1 MRSKAFFVNGG
12 AGRVICSIPAFEK
25 YAETHDDFIIVCE
38 GGTDFFK
45 GHPKLDGRVYDNWH
59 KGLFQKELINRDI
72 VSTEPYRV
80 WEYYNQKCSLAQAY
94 DIQINEL
101 DEPRELPVPTIEL
114 AKMEAIQGFQ
124 AVEEVK
130 QGTGKDKVIVI
141 QPFGRS
147 VEQVGDDF
155 IADITSRSFPLNA
168 IVEIINDLKKD
179 YGVIIMSE
187 IHFPVEE
194 NEEKAKIKVARPQI
208 ADMRTWAG
216 IINAADHF
224 LGCDSMGQHLARAFG
239 KTATVVTGSTYPI
252 NISYPDCKD
261 FDIIDVG
268 EGRREYSPIRLTTD
282 ERVDRYNDQSMELDK
297 DQIRSILTSVRKRMG
312 KSTAYTNYKKQK
324 QPAQQNDCC
333 APNTNMGMNSSPT
346 YGVPKNT
353 TKPQLKPSSSKG
365 FMADVKNAAPKSTV
379 EGQVKDILKNLK

>member
-45 GHPKLDGRVYDNWH
+45 GHPTLDGKVYDNWH
-59 KGLFQKELINRDI
+59 KNLFQTELKDRDI
-72 VSTEPYRV
+72 ISTEPYRI
-80 WEYYNQKCSLAQAY
+80 WHYYNQKCSLAQAY

-101 DEPRELPVPTIEL
+101 DEPRELPVPKIEL

-208 ADMRTWAG
+208 ADMRTWGG

-239 KTATVVTGSTYPI
+239 KTATVVTGSTFPI

-268 EGRREYSPIRLTTD
+268 EGRRQYSPIRLTTG

-297 DQIRSILTSVRKRMG
+297 DQIRTILTSVRKRMG
-312 KSTAYTNYKKQK
+312 KSTAYTNYNKTAPTQQK
-324 QPAQQNDCC
+324 DCC
-333 APNTNMGMNSSPT
+333 APNMGMGGGTPSNTS
-346 YGVPKNT
+346 GVPKGT
-353 TKPQLKPSSSKG
+353 VKPQLKPSSSKG
-365 FMADVKNAAPKSTV
+365 FMADIKNSSQKKV